1 MTRIKKCWCSVVLVG
16 LISSSA
22 QGAHVEVKEALLS
35 LSLQELM
42 ELEITSSTLTAKN
55 VKSVPASV
63 SVFTKEQFMRMGAD
77 YLHELINFVPGF
89 QSFRQ
94 GENSVQHYYSAR
106 GHRSSTASR
115 EVLILIDGMR
125 MNREFDNVFS
135 VPMLSLHNV
144 EKIEFIRGPG
154 SAIYGSNAFM
164 GVINI
169 TTQKNQNRIHTAFG

>member
-1 MTRIKKCWCSVVLVG
+1 
-16 LISSSA
+16 
-22 QGAHVEVKEALLS
+22 
-35 LSLQELM
+35 
-42 ELEITSSTLTAKN
+42 
-55 VKSVPASV
+55 
-63 SVFTKEQFMRMGAD
+63 MRMGAD

-169 TTQKNQNRIHTAFG
+169 TTQKNQNRIHTAFGEASQMQFNGAFSNSDSAADAELNLALNLFDEKGEQYVLENYTT